1 MLSYVARR
9 LLFVLLT
16 LLLSSLVIFGV
27 TQLLPGDVAT
37 MILGR
42 FATPEALARLRG
54 ELGLDRPLYVQY
66 WDWLWRFVKGDWGT
80 SLATG
85 TAIQPWVMERLRNS
99 AMLAGVGLVMSV
111 PLAVVLGVVAAMK
124 RDSWLDHVISVFS
137 LALVGLPEFVTGL
150 VFIGVLA
157 LGLKWLPASSA
168 IEPDAGF
175 FDALPKLILPGLTIT
190 LVMLAYVAR
199 MTRSGTIEVLKTD
212 YIRTAYLKGLPA
224 HEVIL
229 NHVLRN
235 ALLPTVT
242 IIAISIGWLIGGLI
256 VTESVFGYP
265 GLGRLL
271 LYSIQ
276 HRDLPL
282 LQAVSMLVVA
292 IYSLAN
298 LLADVVYAY
307 LNPRIRLS

>member
-111 PLAVVLGVVAAMK
+111 PLAVVLGVVAAME